1 MKPDRNKYVLTS
13 DFFEEV
19 RGLKALLR
27 GEVKELRD
35 LVMSIEKRFKESLL
49 HRVVTEEGL
58 RKAANTVRGRRLI
71 EEGQRLKILR
81 KTLGLNQ
88 QELAYR
94 FEKTPTLISM
104 MESGKRSAAKIIK
117 LIESESR
124 KQSKEA

>member
-1 MKPDRNKYVLTS
+1 MKPDRNKYVLVS

-19 RGLKALLR
+19 QSLRTLLR
-27 GEVKELRD
+27 AEVKELRD

-49 HRVVTEEGL
+49 HRVVTEDGL

-81 KTLGLNQ
+81 KTLGLHQ
-88 QELAYR
+88 YELAER
-94 FEKTPTLISM
+94 FDKTQTLICM
-104 MESGKRSAAKIIK
+104 MESGKRSSAKLIK
-117 LIESESR
+117 LIENASR